1 MREKGTSGADLSSA
15 DLSSAGKP
23 RPPVHVADTRDR
35 KHLTEREVELLYQG
49 AKGYGMHG
57 ARDALM
63 IWIAYRH
70 GLRVGELCGLRWGA
84 HIDFDSGTIRC
95 ERLKHGIDSV
105 HPLGERE
112 LRGLRQLQKKGGRYV
127 FTNRD
132 GAPVTELGFRKTLA
146 RIGATIPALADLRV
160 HPHMLRH
167 ATGYAQAN
175 RGMDTRSLQ
184 HFLGHRRIENTE
196 KYTAMSAT
204 RFDKVW
210 D

>member
-1 MREKGTSGADLSSA
+1 MRENATVRPMP
-15 DLSSAGKP
+15 P
-23 RPPVHVADTRDR
+23 RRVADRRDR
-35 KHLTEREVELLYQG
+35 KHLTEREVELLYQA
-49 AKGYGMHG
+49 AKRYGRNG

-63 IWIAYRH
+63 IWVAYRH

-84 HIDFDSGTIRC
+84 HIDFDTGTVRV

-112 LRGLRQLQKKGGRYV
+112 LRGLKKLQKTQPGRYV
-127 FTNRD
+127 FMNDR
-132 GAPVTELGFRKTLA
+132 GAPVTELGFRKTLG
-146 RIGATIPALADLRV
+146 RIGATVPVLADLAV

-167 ATGYAQAN
+167 SAGYALAN
-175 RGMDTRSLQ
+175 KGMDTRSLQ

-196 KYTAMSAT
+196 LYTAMSAT
-204 RFDKVW
+204 RFGKVW